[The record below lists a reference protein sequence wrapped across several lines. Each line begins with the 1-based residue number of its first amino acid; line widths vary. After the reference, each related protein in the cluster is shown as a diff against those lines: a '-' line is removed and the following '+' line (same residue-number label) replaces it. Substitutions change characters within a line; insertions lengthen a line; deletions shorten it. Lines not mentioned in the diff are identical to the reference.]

1 MTGAVVIHPTGETT
15 TTVGQGTAA
24 GETTMTEGHQAE
36 IEREM
41 CYHQEEM
48 LREEMVVVDHTT
60 EIADG
65 VGAEVLIEEIIV
77 TDRLT
82 GLEMVTE

>member
-1 MTGAVVIHPTGETT
+1 MTGAVVVHPTGETT
-15 TTVGQGTAA
+15 TTVGQETAA

-41 CYHQEEM
+41 CHHQEEM
-48 LREEMVVVDHTT
+48 LREEMLVDHTT

-82 GLEMVTE
+82 GLGMVTE